1 MFKQA
6 LNASEGSSMDKNNHN
21 LNSNRLIALMSMV
34 ISLMLSLMVFDVHA
48 IPAFAEQTGQ
58 PCSQCHVGAF
68 GPQLKPYGR
77 DFKLYGYTA
86 SDGEKHLPGIAIT
99 TQSSLSHVEGSNSG
113 GNYTPTSNSTL
124 LDQQV
129 SAYFGGHIT
138 EESGAFLQVTYEP
151 GGGPNPAC
159 SDPQNPCN
167 YNAGNFHWDN
177 MDLRY
182 AHLTKLGGKD
192 FLIGA
197 TVNNAPTMQDV
208 WNSTPIWAYP
218 YNGPSQSNAGAPAA
232 ATLLDNTLQQNVIGA
247 GIYGMWNDTVYVEAT
262 AYKGL
267 GGRALTALG
276 QRPGNPSDNYPDVM
290 PYWRIALQHDSENHN
305 FEIGALGLM
314 GSKYPS
320 GDTSFGAKDRF
331 RDHAFDLN
339 YQYKG
344 SDNHYISAHAIY
356 EIENMDLNYSFASVA
371 ANNRTNQL
379 KTFRADVSYSYENR
393 ITPTI
398 GYFHTMGTSDATYW
412 TNSAAAG
419 PLSQTSASP
428 NSRGFVA
435 EIAYAFLGQT
445 KSIPQWANAR
455 LSLQWYAFQ
464 QYDGL
469 TANAGDHNT
478 LYLSLWLAF
487 SPTYAYEVNH

>member
-1 MFKQA
+1 M
-6 LNASEGSSMDKNNHN
+6 GKNNKN
-21 LNSNRLIALMSMV
+21 VNSNRLIALISMV
-34 ISLMLSLMVFDVHA
+34 GSLMLSLMALDALA

-58 PCSQCHVGAF
+58 PCAQCHVGAF

-99 TQSSLSHVEGSNSG
+99 TQSSLSHVASNNDAG
-113 GNYTPTSNSTL
+113 YTPASNSTL

-138 EESGAFLQVTYEP
+138 EESGAFVQVTYEP
-151 GGGPNPAC
+151 GGGTSPAGG
-159 SDPQNPCN
+159 N
-167 YNAGNFHWDN
+167 YNAGNWHWDN

-192 FLIGA
+192 VLLGV

-218 YNGPSQSNAGAPAA
+218 YNGPSQANAGAPAA
-232 ATLLDNTLQQNVIGA
+232 ASLLDNTLQQNVMGA
-247 GIYGMWNDTVYVEAT
+247 GFYAMWNDTIYVEAT

-267 GGRALTALG
+267 GGRVLTALG
-276 QRPGNPSDNYPDVM
+276 QRPGNPSDNYPDLM

-305 FEIGALGLM
+305 VEIGALGLM
-314 GSKYPS
+314 GSKYPY
-320 GDTSFGAKDRF
+320 GDTSYGGKDRF
-331 RDHAFDLN
+331 RDHAFDFN

-344 SDNHYISAHAIY
+344 SDTHYISAHAIY
-356 EIENMDLNYSFASVA
+356 EIEDMDLNYSFASGNA
-371 ANNRTNQL
+371 TNQTNQL

-398 GYFHTMGTSDATYW
+398 GYFHTMGTTDATYW
-412 TNSAAAG
+412 IKSAPPG
-419 PLSQTSASP
+419 TLSASASP
-428 NSRGFVA
+428 NSQGYVA
-435 EIAYAFLGQT
+435 EIAYVFLGQT
-445 KSIPQWANAR
+445 KSVPQWANAR
-455 LSLQWYAFQ
+455 LSLQWYAYQ
-464 QYDGL
+464 QFNG
-469 TANAGDHNT
+469 TSANASSNNT